1 MLNLVSWVSW
11 CKQYTWLMFSI
22 SEDWTSCYIITE
34 NEDDFMG
41 NLYDHGFF
49 WYYKIIIIIIIIIKI

>member
-1 MLNLVSWVSW
+1 
-11 CKQYTWLMFSI
+11 MFSI